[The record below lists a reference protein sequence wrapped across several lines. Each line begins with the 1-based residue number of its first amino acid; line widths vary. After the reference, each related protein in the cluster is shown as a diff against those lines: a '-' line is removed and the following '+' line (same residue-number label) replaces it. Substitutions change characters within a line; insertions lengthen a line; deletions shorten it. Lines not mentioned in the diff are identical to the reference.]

1 VLALITND
9 DGIDSPGLVT
19 LARGALEAGYE
30 VIVAAPHGDSTGVG
44 ASVYAVAEQGRVR
57 VHTQQLP
64 GLDVPAFSVEA
75 HPAFIVHSAGEGWF
89 DTAPDLVLSGINIGA
104 NVGRAV
110 IHSGTVGAALTGALH
125 GWSALAASLDC
136 GLAGAATAHWDTVL
150 AVLPE
155 TLAVLRERA
164 RHGSAAAAG
173 GHARHV
179 RLGARPGGADRGRR
193 RGAGNPEGQHV
204 RAGRHRSA
212 GLGRRAARRRAR
224 DPHRAPLDLR
234 GARPAVTF
242 RQATV
247 TAAAPSAPRT
257 FT

>member
-1 VLALITND
+1 MLALITND

-89 DTAPDLVLSGINIGA
+89 DTEPDLVLSGINIGA

-155 TLAVLRERA
+155 TLAVLRDRPAGTVLSLNVPNVPATDLRPLREA
-164 RHGSAAAAG
+164 TLATFGSVHVRVALTEGVDGEPGTLKASMSEPDGTAAPDSDVALLAAG
-173 GHARHV
+173 HATLTELRSISAV
-179 RLGARPGGADRGRR
+179 PG
-193 RGAGNPEGQHV
+193 
-204 RAGRHRSA
+204 
-212 GLGRRAARRRAR
+212 L
-224 DPHRAPLDLR
+224 L
-234 GARPAVTF
+234 
-242 RQATV
+242 
-247 TAAAPSAPRT
+247 
-257 FT
+257 